1 MKISIAR
8 WMVVAVM
15 SATLAASAYNRTVY
29 PYEVPA
35 GKRGVAL
42 GATYAEAGM
51 ELEPGKWYTNF
62 AVCKKYADDNGM
74 PMLAVW
80 GNHGCIHCWYT
91 ECGFVEDAF
100 TTWVRENNAG
110 QVILCIMAGGEKGA
124 PDQEHSEAYNWMWKG
139 GGRKLPDYPFVVM
152 WWKKQNVNVRL
163 TGDEFCAKIADP
175 SDPNNPAKVKALD
188 KFGFTDSTI
197 PARIANMT
205 ARMEAAF
212 AGWVPTKYA
221 GGMFAGGAET
231 TGNRLEVERGVTN
244 VTFSLV
250 RDAAVAAEA
259 ATNLLV
265 VAGQDGAVETNDLA
279 WAVGETNKT
288 VALDV
293 ADFAASAAN
302 GDALTLAL
310 LDEKGEAQDTRTVT
324 CVVWEEDDPRK
335 NAADNPL
342 WIGERTAET
351 LAFGEWTAD
360 FDLAT
365 NKVAQTAGDAYT
377 LVSVGGS
384 LWCPDCANTERNFLG
399 VTDASGATNR
409 FRAWAADNNV
419 ALVALDIPNVAADG
433 TPKAPTLLSRTAFE
447 TTLARAREFPASGAD
462 AALTNALLRSG
473 LGYLTRKGV
482 TDEAAA
488 AALAKNFSLVAAGG
502 LLRSPLD
509 TNPNRTGVPIFVLLR
524 KDGTAAARLTRFASA
539 SPMADARAKWGD
551 IIKRFDEMLALAA
564 ACPDDDHYDLGP
576 ANDAPGEDAPP
587 LAADNGTAQGEL
599 SHADFRDVFRLD
611 GMDGNALQKVTVKG
625 VKGTTGARVALSFL
639 TTTTNGGERVTLGAP
654 VVGALTDNGFSAER
668 TFTASGTYYV
678 EVAGANITNA
688 EFAVDNPTNMHF
700 HAYTLKSE
708 VVLVPQEARATAQS
722 ATGSKT
728 VTMRLEKGA
737 TYRIE
742 GLDAA
747 AVGDALAP
755 GEREPFFTALKDGDV
770 ALTTEGGTVTYQI
783 WKPGTVG
790 FVQAARMV
798 KENVGEVQVAVA
810 RTGGAS
816 GAVELTVALDEEK
829 TTLYNSDGAPRFAF
843 ETATFVWADGETGEK
858 TVTVKVEDDTR
869 FDGTGVVALALEQT
883 AGDGTP
889 EVGVAAFAL
898 TVTDDDT
905 QSAGKAAFV
914 GAEPYFAR
922 AKTVYVREGEATTV
936 KVGRVE
942 ASDGPVTVRVKA
954 SPATVALGGDVAD
967 GVLAWANHKSDTKAV
982 TVSGLAAGKTA
993 TLTLANATDGLKILS
1008 ASNSVKVVAVATN
1021 APAFKSDAAALA
1033 LTRYVAASNVYN
1045 VVDCPE
1051 GTTKLTFTKL
1061 SGTLPAGLKAAWDA
1075 DANAL
1080 ALSGA
1085 PTAKAGCYT
1094 PVYQVSARVGNRTVP
1109 GLTLALA
1116 ITVVDVAAPGADGEE
1131 ALNPALAKTRTFRDL
1146 PVLGADEEG
1155 APRLVGTL
1163 QVTVPATGRVSARLL
1178 CETGTVSFTARNWT
1192 KADDDGTMTA
1202 ELVGAKTG
1210 WTMTLKA
1217 TADGAL
1223 KATVENGAGEFGEA
1237 ETDGRLWSKT
1247 DSAEAWRGQYTIA
1260 LRNAAV
1266 TETVAGLG
1274 LAPRGDGYLT
1284 LKMTSATAWNAGRMT
1299 WAGHLPNGTAVS
1311 GSATLANTD
1320 CGARLPVYVR
1330 SSRDVLAVLM
1340 NVVED
1345 VASKAEPEENCQAV
1359 SEDDSAEAYWR
1370 HRDAAGL
1377 EYQIEWD
1384 VYGGAYSPSY
1394 DFAAYFEQA
1403 YQTGTVAPKT
1413 LVFDVEGLGGTLA
1426 AGVPEAVDP
1435 VAVSVGATTL
1445 AVVSKDGTNNNCRAT
1460 LAFNRTTGVVSGTF
1474 RLPYAKEDGMSATV
1488 TATYRGVM
1496 LIGLSEGCGCG
1507 PGAAGADGLPFVNG
1521 AFWVTDKKTD
1531 ERGRTVSV
1539 KRGGAA
1545 VIADRTRQ

>member
-1 MKISIAR
+1 MKINITR
-8 WMVVAVM
+8 WMVAAVT
-15 SATLAASAYNRTVY
+15 SATLAASAYNKSVY

-35 GKRGVAL
+35 GGRGVAL

-80 GNHGCIHCWYT
+80 GNHSCIHCWFT
-91 ECGFVEDAF
+91 ECCFVEDAF

-124 PDQEHSEAYNWMWKG
+124 PDQKNSNAYNWMWYAG
-139 GGRKLPDYPFVVM
+139 GGRTLSEYPFVVM

-231 TGNRLEVERGVTN
+231 TGNRLEVARGVTN

-265 VAGQDGAVETNDLA
+265 VAGADNAVETNDLA
-279 WAVGETNKT
+279 WAAGETNKI

-302 GDALTLAL
+302 GDALTLIL

-324 CVVWEEDDPRK
+324 YVERE

-419 ALVALDIPNVAADG
+419 ALVALDIPNFAADG

-488 AALAKNFSLVAAGG
+488 AALKRNFSLVAADG

-509 TNPNRTGVPIFVLLR
+509 ANPYRTGVPIFVLLR
-524 KDGTAAARLTRFASA
+524 KDGTAAARLTRFDSV

-564 ACPDDDHYDLGP
+564 AGPDDPHYDLGP

-654 VVGALTDNGFSAER
+654 VVGALTADGFSAER
-668 TFTASGTYYV
+668 TFTASGRYYV

-688 EFAVDNPTNMHF
+688 EFAVDCPTNMNF
-700 HAYTLKSE
+700 HAYTLESR
-708 VVLVPQEARATAQS
+708 VVLVPQEARATAK
-722 ATGSKT
+722 AGAGSKA

-742 GLDAA
+742 GLDAT

-755 GEREPFFTALKDGDV
+755 DDRKPFFTALKNGDV
-770 ALTTEGGTVTYQI
+770 VLTTEVETVTYQI

-790 FVQAARMV
+790 FVQAARTV
-798 KENVGEVQVAVA
+798 KENVGEVQVTVA

-816 GAVELTVALDEEK
+816 GAVTLTVALDEAQ
-829 TTLYNSDGAPRFAF
+829 TTLYNSDGAARFAF
-843 ETATFVWADGETGEK
+843 ERATLVWADGETGEK
-858 TVTVKVEDDTR
+858 TVAVKVEDDTR

-883 AGDGTP
+883 GGDGTP
-889 EVGVAAFAL
+889 EVGVASFAL

-922 AKTVYVREGEATTV
+922 AKTVYVREGEAATV

-967 GVLAWANHKSDTKAV
+967 GVLAWANHKSDTKTV
-982 TVSGLAAGKTA
+982 TVAGLAAGKTA

-1008 ASNSVKVVAVATN
+1008 ASNSVKVVAVAAD
-1021 APAFKSDAAALA
+1021 APAFAQNAAAFA
-1033 LTRYVAASNVYN
+1033 LTRYVAASNVYK

-1080 ALSGA
+1080 ALSGV
-1085 PTAKAGCYT
+1085 PTAKAGLYT

-1116 ITVVDVAAPGADGEE
+1116 ITVVDVAAPGADGAA

-1146 PVLGADEEG
+1146 PVLGADEG
-1155 APRLVGTL
+1155 NTPRLVGTL
-1163 QVTVPATGRVSARLL
+1163 QVTVPATGRVSAKLL

-1192 KADDDGTMTA
+1192 ETDDDGTMTA

-1247 DSAEAWRGQYTIA
+1247 DSAEAWRGQYTVA

-1266 TETVAGLG
+1266 TETTVAG

-1311 GSATLANTD
+1311 GSATFANTD

-1394 DFAAYFEQA
+1394 DFADYFEQA
-1403 YQTGTVAPKT
+1403 YQTGAVAPKT

-1435 VAVSVGATTL
+1435 IAVSVGATTL
-1445 AVVSKDGTNNNCRAT
+1445 AVVSKDGTNNSCRAT

-1507 PGAAGADGLPFVNG
+1507 PEADGADGLPFVNG
-1521 AFWVTDKKTD
+1521 AFWVTDKATD
-1531 ERGRTVSV
+1531 ERGRMVSV

>member
-1 MKISIAR
+1 MKRITDRTGIWAGLCGL
-8 WMVVAVM
+8 VLC
-15 SATLAASAYNRTVY
+15 LAAVPLRGEVAAGGLVY
-29 PYEVPA
+29 SNDP
-35 GKRGVAL
+35 
-42 GATYAEAGM
+42 
-51 ELEPGKWYTNF
+51 
-62 AVCKKYADDNGM
+62 
-74 PMLAVW
+74 
-80 GNHGCIHCWYT
+80 
-91 ECGFVEDAF
+91 AF
-100 TTWVRENNAG
+100 TTGVWNSNYTA
-110 QVILCIMAGGEKGA
+110 IMAKADADNVPVVAFWANPGCAYCKKLESALNTPVAYAWQKERGYYFIFGYGKSGEHLKVKNFTQHASGKFPYVAVYWKQGLRGGTATK
-124 PDQEHSEAYNWMWKG
+124 QKFS
-139 GGRKLPDYPFVVM
+139 GRSGMMTVK
-152 WWKKQNVNVRL
+152 
-163 TGDEFCAKIADP
+163 TGD
-175 SDPNNPAKVKALD
+175 L
-188 KFGFTDSTI
+188 
-197 PARIANMT
+197 ANQF
-205 ARMEAAF
+205 METVEYWL
-212 AGWVPTKYA
+212 GTYVPPCPYT

-244 VTFSLV
+244 ITFSLV

-279 WAVGETNKT
+279 WAAGETNKT

-302 GDALTLAL
+302 GDALALAL

-324 CVVWEEDDPRK
+324 CVVWGENDPRK
-335 NAADNPL
+335 NTADNPL

-399 VTDASGATNR
+399 VTDASGSTNR

-488 AALAKNFSLVAAGG
+488 AALERNFSLVAAGG

-509 TNPNRTGVPIFVLLR
+509 ANPNRTGVPIFVLLR

-564 ACPDDDHYDLGP
+564 DPDDPHYDLGP

-611 GMDGNALQKVTVKG
+611 GMDGNALQKVT

-688 EFAVDNPTNMHF
+688 EFAVDNPTNMNF

-708 VVLVPQEARATAQS
+708 VVLVPQEARATAK
-722 ATGSKT
+722 AGAGSKA

-737 TYRIE
+737 MYRIE
-742 GLDAA
+742 GLDAT

-755 GEREPFFTALKDGDV
+755 DGREHFFTALKDGDV
-770 ALTTEGGTVTYQI
+770 ALTTKVDTVTYQI

-790 FVQAARMV
+790 FVQAARTV
-798 KENVGEVQVAVA
+798 RENVGEVQVTVA

-829 TTLYNSDGAPRFAF
+829 TTLYYSEDGSKGAPRFAF
-843 ETATFVWADGETGEK
+843 ETATLVWADGETGEK

-883 AGDGTP
+883 TGDGTP

-922 AKTVYVREGEATTV
+922 AKTVYVREGEAATV

-954 SPATVALGGDVAD
+954 SPATVTLGGDVAD
-967 GVLAWANHKSDTKAV
+967 GVLAWANHKSDTKTV

-1021 APAFKSDAAALA
+1021 APAFESDAAALA

-1045 VVDCPE
+1045 VVGCPE

-1080 ALSGA
+1080 ALSGV
-1085 PTAKAGCYT
+1085 PTAKAGRYT

-1116 ITVVDVAAPGADGEE
+1116 ITVVDVAAPGVDGEE

-1146 PVLGADEEG
+1146 PVLGADEKNT
-1155 APRLVGTL
+1155 PRLVGTL
-1163 QVTVPATGRVSARLL
+1163 QVTVPATGRVSAKLL
-1178 CETGTVSFTARNWT
+1178 CETGTVSFIARNWT
-1192 KADDDGTMTA
+1192 EADDDGTMMA

-1247 DSAEAWRGQYTIA
+1247 DSAEAWRGQYTVA

-1266 TETVAGLG
+1266 TETVAG

-1311 GSATLANTD
+1311 GSATLARGLGGAED
-1320 CGARLPVYVR
+1320 CWTHLPVYVR
-1330 SSRDVLAVLM
+1330 SSRDVLAILM
-1340 NVVED
+1340 KVTENA
-1345 VASKAEPEENCQAV
+1345 ASHDEPTSACQAV
-1359 SEDDSAEAYWR
+1359 FEAADLAEASWR

-1384 VYGGAYSPSY
+1384 VYGGAYSSSY
-1394 DFAAYFEQA
+1394 DFAAYFEEFYKEGA
-1403 YQTGTVAPKT
+1403 VAPN
-1413 LVFDVEGLGGTLA
+1413 LVFDVEDLRGTLA

-1435 VAVSVGATTL
+1435 IAVAIGEKALSIVKGE
-1445 AVVSKDGTNNNCRAT
+1445 GNNACRAT

-1474 RLPYAKEDGMSATV
+1474 RLPYTRTDGKATTV

-1496 LIGLSEGCGCG
+1496 LIGWGPGCGCDESLVTDVQL
-1507 PGAAGADGLPFVNG
+1507 AFVNG
-1521 AFWVTDKKTD
+1521 AFWVSDKAPDT
-1531 ERGRTVSV
+1531 RGRTVSV
-1539 KRGGAA
+1539 KRGGTAR
-1545 VIADRTRQ
+1545 IADPETIVPAP

>member
-1 MKISIAR
+1 MNINIAR
-8 WMVVAVM
+8 WMVAAVM

-80 GNHGCIHCWYT
+80 GNHGCIHCWFT

-124 PDQEHSEAYNWMWKG
+124 PDQALSEAYNWMWYKG

-221 GGMFAGGAET
+221 GGTFAGGEET

-265 VAGQDGAVETNDLA
+265 VAGADNAAVTNDLA

-288 VALDV
+288 VTLDV

-302 GDALTLAL
+302 GDALTLDL
-310 LDEKGEAQDTRTVT
+310 LDEKGEVQDTRTVT
-324 CVVWEEDDPRK
+324 CVARE

-365 NKVAQTAGDAYT
+365 NKVAQTAGAAYT

-462 AALTNALLRSG
+462 YTLTNALLRSG

-488 AALAKNFSLVAAGG
+488 AALERDFSLVKAGG

-509 TNPNRTGVPIFVLLR
+509 ANPNRTGVPIFVLLR
-524 KDGTAAARLTRFASA
+524 KDGTAAARLTRFASV

-564 ACPDDDHYDLGP
+564 AGPDDDHYDLGP
-576 ANDAPGEDAPP
+576 ANDAPGTGATP
-587 LAADNGTAQGEL
+587 LAADNGTAEGEL
-599 SHADFRDVFRLD
+599 SHVDFRDVFRLD
-611 GMDGNALQKVTVKG
+611 GMDGNALQKVTVT
-625 VKGTTGARVALSFL
+625 GTTDARVALSFL

-654 VVGALTDNGFSAER
+654 VEGTLAREGFSMER

-688 EFAVDNPTNMHF
+688 EFAVDSPTNMNF
-700 HAYTLKSE
+700 HAYTLKCE
-708 VVLVPQEARATAQS
+708 VVLVPQEARATAK
-722 ATGSKT
+722 TGAGAKT

-742 GLDAA
+742 GLDATA
-747 AVGDALAP
+747 IGDALAP
-755 GEREPFFTALKDGDV
+755 GEREHLFTALKDGDV
-770 ALTTEGGTVTYQI
+770 PLATEGGTVTYQI

-790 FVQAARMV
+790 FVQATRTV

-816 GAVELTVALDEEK
+816 GAVTLTVALDEAQ
-829 TTLYNSDGAPRFAF
+829 TTLYNSDGAARFAF
-843 ETATFVWADGETGEK
+843 ETATLVWADGETGEK

-922 AKTVYVREGEATTV
+922 AKTVYVREGEAATV

-967 GVLAWANHKSDTKAV
+967 GVLTWANHKADTKTV

-1021 APAFKSDAAALA
+1021 APAFEADAATLA

-1045 VVDCPE
+1045 VVDSPE

-1061 SGTLPAGLKAAWDA
+1061 SGTLPAGLKAAWDEA
-1075 DANAL
+1075 ANAL
-1080 ALSGA
+1080 ALSGV
-1085 PTAKAGCYT
+1085 PTAKAGLYT

-1146 PVLGADEEG
+1146 PVLGADELPVLGADEEG
-1155 APRLVGTL
+1155 TPRLVGTL
-1163 QVTVPATGRVSARLL
+1163 QVTVPATGRVSAKLL

-1210 WTMTLKA
+1210 WTMTLTA

-1223 KATVENGAGEFGEA
+1223 KATVKNGAGEFGEA

-1247 DSAEAWRGQYTIA
+1247 DSAEAWRGQYTVA
-1260 LRNAAV
+1260 LRNADV
-1266 TETVAGLG
+1266 TETDTG

-1284 LKMTSATAWNAGRMT
+1284 LKMTNATAWNAGRMT

-1359 SEDDSAEAYWR
+1359 SEDGSAEAYWR

-1377 EYQIEWD
+1377 EYQIKWD

-1403 YQTGTVAPKT
+1403 YQTGVVAPKT

-1426 AGVPEAVDP
+1426 AGVPGAVDP
-1435 VAVSVGATTL
+1435 VAVSVGAKTL
-1445 AVVSKDGTNNNCRAT
+1445 AVVSKDGTNNSCRAT

-1474 RLPYAKEDGMSATV
+1474 RLPYAKEDGTSATV

-1507 PGAAGADGLPFVNG
+1507 PGAVGADGLPFVNG
-1521 AFWVTDKKTD
+1521 AFWVTDKKID
-1531 ERGRTVSV
+1531 DRGRTVSV

-1545 VIADRTRQ
+1545 VIADRPRQ